1 MKKNFVFLTCILFV
15 FCAGLFNIAILK
27 NSEARAQT
35 SFLDPSESGTSSE
48 ITSSSSFSVVR
59 NEGKDTSS
67 KAEKGAKEVTF
78 EEIKLTN
85 YASEAVD
92 VYVPVFYATADIPF
106 KLEENLDN
114 AYLLVNGKYIANITH
129 YGMVD
134 SAYGGG
140 KNELI
145 FNFPEFTPLKIP
157 ANSSILL
164 TLKGDI
170 SSSAKVSSLSFDL
183 DFSNTNFII
192 KYTSTDSLTP
202 FDLSGGNSIVC
213 IGDDSVCPIL
223 NVSTTNINY
232 TKSGEALYAPNI
244 KEGGMIRAKGDIDI
258 YIVKYAGNKRF
269 KRLILSPS
277 VFRSY
282 GHLKWSD
289 VNDVDVA
296 VLNSYSTSYYVRVA
310 DENKIWRLDPDGDS
324 GLKREFRGYS
334 NTSWNFDADGV
345 YEINSVD
352 KNSYLTGSIIEF

>member
-1 MKKNFVFLTCILFV
+1 MKKNFVFRACVLSV
-15 FCAGLFNIAILK
+15 FCASLFGLAILK
-27 NSEARAQT
+27 NSGSCVQA
-35 SFLDPSESGTSSE
+35 SSLDPSEDGVAGV
-48 ITSSSSFSVVR
+48 IDPSSSFSIVR
-59 NEGKDTSS
+59 NEGKDGSS

-78 EEIKLTN
+78 EEIKFTN

-92 VYVPVFYATADIPF
+92 VYVPVFYATADTPF

-114 AYLLVNGKYIANITH
+114 AYLLVNGKYVSNITN
-129 YGMVD
+129 YGMAD
-134 SAYGGG
+134 PAYGGG

-145 FNFPEFTPLKIP
+145 FNSPEFTPLRVP
-157 ANSSILL
+157 ANSSVLL

-170 SSSAKVSSLSFDL
+170 SSLAKVSSLSFDL

-202 FDLSGGNSIVC
+202 FDLSGSNSIVC
-213 IGDDSVCPIL
+213 IGGDSACPIL
-223 NVSTTNINY
+223 NVSTTDIDY
-232 TKSGEALYAPNI
+232 MQSGTALCAPYI
-244 KEGGMIRAKGDIDI
+244 KEGGMIRAKGGIDI

-310 DENKIWRLDPDGDS
+310 DENRIWRLDPNGDS
-324 GLKREFRGYS
+324 GSKREFRAFS
-334 NTSWNFDADGV
+334 NAAWSFDADGV

-352 KNSYLTGSIIEF
+352 KNSYLTENTIE